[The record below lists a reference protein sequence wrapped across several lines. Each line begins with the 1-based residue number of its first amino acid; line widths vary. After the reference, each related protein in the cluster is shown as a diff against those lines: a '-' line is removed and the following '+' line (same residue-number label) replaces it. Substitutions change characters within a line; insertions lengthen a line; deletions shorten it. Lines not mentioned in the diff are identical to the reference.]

1 MSRMVPHLTFC
12 EVHEKKAFT
21 KANAKTLIRILASPG
36 MRQYRCG
43 YIWDGWH
50 VGHLPTLVRIGELSA
65 SDIYGTAA

>member
-21 KANAKTLIRILASPG
+21 KPHAKKLIRVLAESG

-43 YIWDGWH
+43 YISEGWH
-50 VGHLPTLVRIGELSA
+50 VGHLPTLVRVGELSA